1 MTISPEIIENMFT
14 SGSSYRFAR
23 WGRPIAPV
31 IFGTNDATLDALK
44 DAFVITASLADMRL
58 VDTDPEFG
66 SNFMVFFCKNW
77 DEVSE
82 IPDVDKLLPN
92 VKTVIG
98 DLKSNKANQY
108 RRFAFDENGAIK
120 FCIVLIRLDKQM
132 ASSSV
137 QSIGTVQMMRSLLT
151 WSEKAFDKIA
161 PVGVLPENNMTVVV
175 PSVAAVIR
183 AAYDGTMPAASDDT
197 SHALR
202 LYARANQLL
211 QNL

>member
-14 SGSSYRFAR
+14 SGGSYRFAR
-23 WGRPIAPV
+23 WGRPISPV

-44 DAFVITASLADMRL
+44 DAFVMTASLADMRL
-58 VDTDPEFG
+58 ADTDPEFG
-66 SNFMVFFCKNW
+66 SNFMMFFCKNW

-82 IPDVDKLLPN
+82 IPDIDKLLPN

-120 FCIVLIRLDKQM
+120 FCIVLIQLDKQM

-151 WSEKAFDKIA
+151 WSENAFDKIA

-183 AAYDGTMPAASDDT
+183 AAYDGTMPVASDDT